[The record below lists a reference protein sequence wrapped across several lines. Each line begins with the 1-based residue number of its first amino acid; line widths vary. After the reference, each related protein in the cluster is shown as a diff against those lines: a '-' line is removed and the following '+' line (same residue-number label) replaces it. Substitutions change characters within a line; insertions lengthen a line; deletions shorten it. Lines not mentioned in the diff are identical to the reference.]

1 MAISKDKKQKL
12 VAELTELLSDSK
24 MVVYAK
30 YEGLSVAELQEL
42 RRAARE
48 AGVKIKVVK
57 NRLVKVAMKE
67 IAAYKDTDVSGLTGQ
82 LLYSLGSDE
91 DFDAAKVLAKF
102 AKTHPKVELIGGFNA
117 EGESLPREEV
127 VQLGSLPTKN
137 ELIAQVVDTLL
148 SGING
153 VVSALENKP
162 EKVEAKAE
170 AAEASEADDKAE
182 ADKSAEADEADAGE
196 AADESKEGEAAEAT
210 ESTDEKAAEEKP
222 ADEAETAT
230 E

>member
-1 MAISKDKKQKL
+1 MAISKDKKNTL
-12 VAELTELLSDSK
+12 VADLTALLSDSK

-30 YEGLSVAELQEL
+30 YQGLTVAELQEL
-42 RRAARE
+42 RKMARE

-67 IAAYKDTDVSGLTGQ
+67 IAAYKDTETANLTGQ
-82 LLYSLGSDE
+82 LLYALGSDE
-91 DFDAAKVLAKF
+91 DFDAAKVLTKF
-102 AKTHPKVELIGGFNA
+102 AKTHDKMELIGGFNG
-117 EGESLPREEV
+117 EGATLSKDEV
-127 VQLGSLPTKN
+127 TTLGSLPTKN

-162 EKVEAKAE
+162 ETVEAKPAE
-170 AAEASEADDKAE
+170 EKLAAEAQSEAE
-182 ADKSAEADEADAGE
+182 AQ
-196 AADESKEGEAAEAT
+196 
-210 ESTDEKAAEEKP
+210 P
-222 ADEAETAT
+222 EAETAEKAT

>member
-67 IAAYKDTDVSGLTGQ
+67 IAAYTDTAGLTGQ
-82 LLYSLGSDE
+82 LLYSLGTDE

-102 AKTHPKVELIGGFNA
+102 AKTHPKMELLGGFTG
-117 EGESLPREEV
+117 EGGNMSTEEV
-127 VQLGSLPTKN
+127 KTLGALPTKN
-137 ELIAQVVDTLL
+137 EMIAQVVDMLL
-148 SGING
+148 SGVND
-153 VVSALENKP
+153 VVNALEHKP
-162 EKVEAKAE
+162 ETAE
-170 AAEASEADDKAE
+170 AQAAAA
-182 ADKSAEADEADAGE
+182 ADKSAEGE
-196 AADESKEGEAAEAT
+196 QA
-210 ESTDEKAAEEKP
+210 EKP
-222 ADEAETAT
+222 ADTAEADKPAAATDADKPADTADVT
-230 E
+230 PAADDSKPAADDSAKE